1 MTPIAITFL
10 VLSMLLVWGGLA
22 VSIVLLRRD
31 VEEPE
36 ADAPPAAP
44 SDPPRRTPR
53 SKRRGG
59 RR

>member
-31 VEEPE
+31 VGEPE
-36 ADAPPAAP
+36 ADDAPPAAP
-44 SDPPRRTPR
+44 SSRRQPR